1 MWWIKKQLLRIK
13 YIAQNS
19 YQEEAESLI
28 IWYAISFALGAAFYF
43 TTPYELPTWLIITY
57 LEAVLFLLYIY
68 RNSFIKFK
76 FLTYILLFAL
86 GLCIAKADA
95 IYKSKQLEH
104 NINETSYLHGKIKV
118 LDYNSNNRQRILLTN
133 VNNFEKELK
142 GDFKISLMGK
152 TDWLEEGKC
161 VELVAKLPKSFTPNP
176 LSN

>member
-43 TTPYELPTWLIITY
+43 TIPYELPTWLIITY

-86 GLCIAKADA
+86 GNA
-95 IYKSKQLEH
+95 I
-104 NINETSYLHGKIKV
+104 
-118 LDYNSNNRQRILLTN
+118 NSPAIF
-133 VNNFEKELK
+133 V
-142 GDFKISLMGK
+142 
-152 TDWLEEGKC
+152 KC
-161 VELVAKLPKSFTPNP
+161 
-176 LSN
+176 SNAFLFAMS